1 MARRA
6 TPKAAD
12 EPARW
17 TLPRQADF
25 LAHLAAS
32 CNVRASAGKV
42 GMSEQSVYRLRMRS
56 ADFRRAFDIA
66 RDEGYVR
73 LEMLMLERAGGS
85 GDDGEVSE
93 KLAMTLIAQHR
104 ARMRDEPRPA
114 EIKRDMAEVRKKLEA
129 KLSEMNKRMGGDG

>member
-1 MARRA
+1 MALRA
-6 TPKAAD
+6 TAKAAD

-17 TLPRQADF
+17 TLQRQADF

-56 ADFRRAFDIA
+56 AEFRRAFDIA

-73 LEMLMLERAGGS
+73 LEMLMLERAGGDGAS
-85 GDDGEVSE
+85 GEVSE
-93 KLAMTLIAQHR
+93 KLALTLIAQHR
-104 ARMRDEPRPA
+104 ARMKEEPRPA
-114 EIKRDMAEVRKKLEA
+114 EIKRDMAEVRRKLEA

>member
-1 MARRA
+1 MAQA
-6 TPKAAD
+6 VPKASD

-17 TLPRQADF
+17 TLQRQADF

-56 ADFRRAFDIA
+56 ADFRRAFDVA

-73 LEMLMLERAGGS
+73 LEMLMLERAGS
-85 GDDGEVSE
+85 GADGEVSE

-104 ARMRDEPRPA
+104 ARMKDEPRPA
-114 EIKRDMAEVRKKLEA
+114 EIKRDMAEVRRKLEA